1 MAATVDDARRWYAEE
16 IREVADIRS
25 DALIEALARVP
36 REAFLGPGPW
46 QIVRTRPLGA
56 GDVTYRVT
64 TDADPRRLYHNVLVA
79 IDPARKLNNGQPTA
93 VITWLDAL
101 DPKPGDRV
109 LHVGAGV
116 GYYTAII
123 AEAIGASGG
132 VIAIE
137 ADPDLAERARAN
149 LAAWPNVRVVAGDGA
164 AFDPGEFDVGFINCG
179 ATKLMPAWTNNLA
192 LDGRLHVPMT
202 SEALKQG
209 AMLLTRRSHG
219 DRWPARFTGGVAIY
233 PCSGA
238 RDAETD
244 AALTELFK
252 RGGVTKLQSV
262 RHDAH
267 ERDDSCLMHRAEQC
281 LSQLPPSDEAAR

>member
-16 IREVADIRS
+16 IREVAEIRC
-25 DALIEALARVP
+25 DALIDALARVP

-46 QIVRTRPLGA
+46 QIVRPRPV
-56 GDVTYRVT
+56 GDVSYRT
-64 TDADPRRLYHNVLVA
+64 TPDADPRRLYHNVLVA
-79 IDPARKLNNGQPTA
+79 IDPARKLNNGQPSA

-101 DPKPGDRV
+101 EPKRGDRA

-123 AEAIGASGG
+123 ADAVGPSGS

-137 ADPDLAERARAN
+137 ADAELAERARVN
-149 LAAWPNVRVVAGDGA
+149 LATWPNVRVVAGDGA
-164 AFDPGEFDVGFINCG
+164 TCDPGAFDIGFINCG
-179 ATKLMPAWTNNLA
+179 ATKLMPAW
-192 LDGRLHVPMT
+192 LDHVAPGGRLHVPMT
-202 SEALKQG
+202 SEALKHG
-209 AMLLTRRSHG
+209 AMLLVRRDDG

-238 RDAETD
+238 RDDDSD

-252 RGGVTKLQSV
+252 HGGVAKVQSV
-262 RHDAH
+262 RRDAH
-267 ERDDSCLMHRAEQC
+267 ERDDSCLMHRAGSC
-281 LSQLPPSDEAAR
+281 LSQLVPAR